1 MPTRTASAVWEG
13 TLKEGKGRLVAGET
27 LAADYD
33 WGSRFAE
40 GELTNPEELI
50 GAAHAACFAMFLSG
64 LLTKAGHEP
73 RRLQADA
80 RVTIETTDDGPAI
93 TRIELD
99 LDGEVEGLDEDT
111 FRSTAEE
118 AKAKCPVSKALAGT
132 EIVLST
138 TFSA

>member
-1 MPTRTASAVWEG
+1 MPTRNASAVWEG
-13 TLKEGKGRLVAGET
+13 TLTEGKGRLVAGET

-50 GAAHAACFAMFLSG
+50 GAAHAGCFTMFLSG

-73 RRLQADA
+73 RRLQTDA
-80 RVTIETTDDGPAI
+80 RVTVETTDAGPAI

-99 LDGEVEGLDEDT
+99 LEGEVDGIDEDA
-111 FRSTAEE
+111 FRAAADA
-118 AKAKCPVSKALAGT
+118 AKANCPVSKALAGT
-132 EIVLST
+132 EIVLNT
-138 TFSA
+138 TFTA

>member
-1 MPTRTASAVWEG
+1 MPTRTASAIWEG
-13 TLKEGKGRLVAGET
+13 TLKEGKGRLVAGTT

-50 GAAHAACFAMFLSG
+50 GAAHAGCFTMFLSG

-73 RRLQADA
+73 RRLETGA
-80 RVTIETTDDGPAI
+80 RVTVEVTDSGPAI

-99 LDGEVEGLDEDT
+99 LEGEVDGMTEDA
-111 FRSTAEE
+111 FRATAEE
-118 AKAKCPVSKALAGT
+118 AKAGCPVSKALTGT
-132 EIVLST
+132 EIVLNATLSR
-138 TFSA
+138 